1 MNTRRH
7 TLKALA
13 TGGIATA
20 LGIPLVTRAQSTA
33 VETLRIIV
41 GFPPGGTT
49 DAFARALADK
59 LRGSYANTTLVENKP
74 GAGGQ
79 IGVTFLRDSP
89 ADGSVMLLTPG
100 SMLTIYPHTF
110 PKLPYKVDDVAPIS
124 TALYTAHAFG
134 VGPLVPVSV
143 KSLRDYLDWARANP
157 GLANYGTPGAGS
169 MPHLV
174 AALLEKASG
183 VAMKQIPYP
192 GSGPGIRDLLGGQI
206 ASFSSPLGDYLPHLA
221 AGRLRVLAVS
231 GTARSRFAPDTATYV
246 EQGFAELNM
255 REWYGLFMPGRTP
268 AAVAQRANVA
278 VRTALAMK
286 ELIDFG
292 LPLGLEVVA
301 SPTPEDFARTLKADA
316 DLWGPYVR
324 RIGFTADS

>member
-1 MNTRRH
+1 MSTRRLSLK
-7 TLKALA
+7 TLGAGAVATVLGVPLA
-13 TGGIATA
+13 A
-20 LGIPLVTRAQSTA
+20 RAQTA
-33 VETLRIIV
+33 VDVLRIIV

-59 LRGSYANTTLVENKP
+59 LRGNYATTALVENRP

-79 IGVTFLRDSP
+79 VGVLALRDSP

-100 SMLTIYPHTF
+100 SMLTIYPYTF
-110 PKLPYKVDDVAPIS
+110 PKLQYKVTDVAPIS

-134 VGPLVPVSV
+134 VGPLVPASV
-143 KSLRDYLDWARANP
+143 RTLREYLDWARANP

-183 VAMKQIPYP
+183 VAMKQIPFA

-221 AGRLRVLAVS
+221 AGRLRLLAVT
-231 GTARSRFAPDTATYV
+231 GTTRSRFAPDTPTYV
-246 EQGFAELNM
+246 EQGFPELSM
-255 REWYGLFMPGRTP
+255 REWYGLFMPARVS
-268 AAVAQRANVA
+268 AAVAQRANAA
-278 VRTALAMK
+278 VRTALSAK

-292 LPLGLEVVA
+292 VPLGLEVVG
-301 SPTPEDFARTLKADA
+301 SPSPEDFGRTFKADS
-316 DLWGPYVR
+316 DLWGPFVQ
-324 RIGFTADS
+324 RIGFTAES